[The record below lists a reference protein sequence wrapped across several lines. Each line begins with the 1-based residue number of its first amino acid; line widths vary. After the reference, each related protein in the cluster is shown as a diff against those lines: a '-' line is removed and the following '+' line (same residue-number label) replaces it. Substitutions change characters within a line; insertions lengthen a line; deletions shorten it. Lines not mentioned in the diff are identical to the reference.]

1 MLREDEYERLEKN
14 YPGKTFEIKDS
25 GNRTEYPGGALRDNC
40 EGKIRWDLLPV
51 EALKRVARHYTTGAK
66 KYSENNWKKGIP
78 TERFIE
84 GACRHW
90 AQYRLGEEDEDHLSA
105 IVFNILG
112 IIFNEERGDRNNA
125 HKENKKEEKR
135 H

>member
-1 MLREDEYERLEKN
+1 MGRENE
-14 YPGKTFEIKDS
+14 FMIKDS

-51 EALKRVARHYTTGAK
+51 ESLKRIAQHYTTGAK
-66 KYSENNWKKGIP
+66 KYAENNWKKGVP

-90 AQYRLGEEDEDHLSA
+90 AQYRLGEIDEDHLSA
-105 IVFNILG
+105 TVFNIFG
-112 IIFNEERGDRNNA
+112 IIFNEE
-125 HKENKKEEKR
+125 KEIVNDEEKR
-135 H
+135 C